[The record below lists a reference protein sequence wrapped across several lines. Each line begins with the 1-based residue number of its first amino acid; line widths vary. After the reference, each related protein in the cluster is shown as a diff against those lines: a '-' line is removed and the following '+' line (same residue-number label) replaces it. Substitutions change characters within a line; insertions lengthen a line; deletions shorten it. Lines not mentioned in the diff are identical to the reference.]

1 MMQPWGT
8 VKAGGGIAWEMC
20 HNDGMRMESDLEN
33 WLRWHFYRKRKHSRR
48 HAAIYQFRQYL
59 RTLPKGS
66 VCIDC
71 GANVGDI
78 TDLMRRKGLRVIAFE
93 PDSIAIKRLRGRFA
107 NDPGVTIVEK
117 AVGASSWKAMFY
129 QRPGA
134 GGDIR
139 QTEGSSLVK
148 KQAHSDGLVTEMD
161 VVDLPAFIANLGE
174 PVVLLKVDIEG
185 AEAELLEA
193 LLDTGIHQSIGQIFV
208 ETHERFSPELAS
220 RIEAIRNRIQADNI
234 TNINLDWM

>member
-1 MMQPWGT
+1 
-8 VKAGGGIAWEMC
+8 
-20 HNDGMRMESDLEN
+20 MRIESDLEN
-33 WLRWHFYRKRKHSRR
+33 WLRWHLYRKRKHSRR

-59 RTLPKGS
+59 RKLPEGS

-78 TDLMRRKGLRVIAFE
+78 THLMRRRGLRVIAFE
-93 PDSIAIKRLRGRFA
+93 PDSIAIKRLRDRFA
-107 NDPGVTIVEK
+107 SDQGVTIVEK
-117 AVGASSWKAMFY
+117 AVGASNRKAMFY
-129 QRPGA
+129 QRPDA

-139 QTEGSSLVK
+139 RTEGSSLVK
-148 KQAHSDGLVTEMD
+148 KQAHSDGLATEMD

-174 PVVLLKVDIEG
+174 PVALLKVDIEG

-193 LLDTGIHQSIGQIFV
+193 LLVSGMHRGIGQIFV

-220 RIEAIRNRIQADNI
+220 RIEAIRNRIRANNI